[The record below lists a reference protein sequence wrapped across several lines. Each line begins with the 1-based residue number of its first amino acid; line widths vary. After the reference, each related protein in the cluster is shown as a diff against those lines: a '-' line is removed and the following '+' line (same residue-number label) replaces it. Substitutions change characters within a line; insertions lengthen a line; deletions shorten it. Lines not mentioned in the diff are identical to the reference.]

1 MSLTKNHP
9 AFDRWMEEIREQD
22 DLLDQRYA
30 EELYKN
36 RRKGLIPPTETV
48 SSQDE
53 KPAERHNLK
62 DHANDH

>member
-9 AFDRWMEEIREQD
+9 AFDRWMEEQREQD

-36 RRKGLIPPTETV
+36 SRKGLIPPTETV
-48 SSQDE
+48 SSQDK

>member
-1 MSLTKNHP
+1 MGYLKNHP

-30 EELYKN
+30 EELYLN
-36 RRKGLIPPTETV
+36 RRKGLIPPAEKV
-48 SSQDE
+48 SSQDITT
-53 KPAERHNLK
+53 AERHNLK